1 MDESRFCQIC
11 SRRSSAVNYRGF
23 HRQLTA
29 AGFLKLRQLTAEAKL
44 PRKSDR
50 RNFISYLLRKRDFH
64 CSTAPHTRLSLIPF
78 KPPKMTKRTKKA
90 GIVGKYGTRYGA
102 SLRKQ
107 IKKMEV
113 SQHSKF
119 FCEFCGKYAV
129 KRKAVGIWG
138 CKDCGKV
145 KAGGAYTLN
154 TASAVTVR
162 STIRRLREQTES

>member
-1 MDESRFCQIC
+1 MVSKNGINLYNL
-11 SRRSSAVNYRGF
+11 ANI
-23 HRQLTA
+23 QLPNDLIGYEKCA
-29 AGFLKLRQLTAEAKL
+29 SNQQ
-44 PRKSDR
+44 
-50 RNFISYLLRKRDFH
+50 
-64 CSTAPHTRLSLIPF
+64 STL
-78 KPPKMTKRTKKA
+78 TKRTKKA